1 MATGSTP
8 KKSPRNIKALGDI
21 SPDPKNANRGTE
33 RGLGMLDQSL
43 RTYGAGR
50 SILCDRHGVCI
61 AGNKTLERAADIGMD
76 VEVVQSDGTRLVVV
90 QRTDLDLAE
99 GGAAR
104 ELAYADNRAGQV
116 GLDWDPAVLAADL
129 AAGIDLDK
137 FWLPGE
143 MELIG
148 PEKESEPLDAS
159 PQLGALE
166 YRIIVT
172 CRDEEHHAEILS
184 RLQKEGLE
192 CKVLI
197 S

>member
-1 MATGSTP
+1 MATGTTP
-8 KKSPRNIKALGDI
+8 KKKPCNIKALADLQ
-21 SPDPKNANRGTE
+21 PDPKNANRGTE
-33 RGLGMLDQSL
+33 RGVGMLEQSL

-50 SILCDRHGVCI
+50 SILCDRNGVVI

-104 ELAYADNRAGQV
+104 ELAYADNRASEI
-116 GLDWDPAVLAADL
+116 GLDWDPAILAADL

-143 MELIG
+143 MALVA
-148 PEKESEPLDAS
+148 KEVEPPADFKEVDENL
-159 PQLGALE
+159 PTE
-166 YRIIVT
+166 HT
-172 CRDEEHHAEILS
+172 CPKCGYQWS
-184 RLQKEGLE
+184 GGK
-192 CKVLI
+192 
-197 S
+197 

>member
-1 MATGSTP
+1 MA
-8 KKSPRNIKALGDI
+8 KPRNINGIGDLQ
-21 SPDPKNANRGTE
+21 PDAHNANRGTE
-33 RGLGMLDQSL
+33 RGVGMLEQSL

-50 SILCDRHGVCI
+50 SILCDRNGVVI
-61 AGNKTLERAADIGMD
+61 AGNKTLERAADLGME
-76 VEVVQSDGTRLVVV
+76 VEVVQSDGKRLVVV

-99 GGAAR
+99 DPKAR

-116 GLDWDPAVLAADL
+116 GLDWDMEQIIKDIS
-129 AAGIDLDK
+129 AGIDLDK

-143 MELIG
+143 MDL
-148 PEKESEPLDAS
+148 PKDLPPPDAS

-172 CRDEEHHAEILS
+172 CRDEEHHAEVLS
-184 RLQKEGLE
+184 KLQKEGLE